1 MHSKKIVGLV
11 AILMM
16 IAVTVAFGAGGAEAE
31 APESNVIGI
40 SKIVAHPALD
50 AVENAIMDEL
60 AEQGYTDLEFD
71 LQNAQGDVTTASQI
85 AAKFRSDR
93 VRLAVG
99 IATPTAQA
107 LVNSLTDI
115 PVVFA
120 AITDPV
126 AAGLVSSYDGGGEN
140 VTGSSDMIPVRTHFE
155 MMQEL
160 LGAETVGHVYASG
173 EANAVTLAE
182 MAREAARELGINF
195 VESTVVDSSE
205 VRSATQ
211 AIIGRVDAIWV
222 STDNTVV
229 SALSALTDVAAGAG
243 VPVIAADPISSR
255 DDDVL
260 FALGFDYYKMGRATG
275 RAIVDILEGADP
287 GAMPTIFMTDASD
300 LDLLVN
306 LDVADALGVTFPNS
320 MLADASMIVENGQL
334 R

>member
-1 MHSKKIVGLV
+1 MQLKKAVLLV
-11 AILMM
+11 LAIAL
-16 IAVTVAFGAGGAEAE
+16 IAPASLFASGAAEAG

-50 AVENAIMDEL
+50 AVEDAIIDEL
-60 AEQGYTDLEFD
+60 REQGYDFQFD

-85 AAKFRSDR
+85 AAKFRADR

-107 LVNSLTDI
+107 LVNTLTDI

-126 AAGLVSSYDGGGEN
+126 AAQLVSSYDGGGAN
-140 VTGSSDMIPVRTHFE
+140 VTGSSDMIPVQTQFE
-155 MMQEL
+155 LMQEM
-160 LGAETVGHVYASG
+160 LGVQTVGHVYASG
-173 EANAVTLAE
+173 EANAVRLAE
-182 MAREAARELGINF
+182 MARDAANSLGIEL

-211 AIIGRVDAIWV
+211 AILGRVDAIWV

-229 SALSALTDVAAGAG
+229 SALSALAAVAADAG
-243 VPVIAADPISSR
+243 VPVIASDPISSQ

-260 FALGFDYYKMGRATG
+260 FALGFDYYQMGRATG
-275 RAIVDILEGADP
+275 RAIVEILEGADP
-287 GAMPTIFMTDASD
+287 GAMPTIFMTDPSD
-300 LDLLVN
+300 LNLLIN
-306 LDVADALGVTFPNS
+306 LDVADALGVSFPQA
-320 MLADASMIVENGQL
+320 MLDDASIVVEGG
-334 R
+334 RVR

>member
-1 MHSKKIVGLV
+1 MHFIRTAGLV
-11 AILMM
+11 ALFSFGS
-16 IAVTVAFGAGGAEAE
+16 VALLFASGAGETVQ
-31 APESNVIGI
+31 ESNVIGI

-60 AEQGYTDLEFD
+60 AEQGYDFRFD

-107 LVNSLTDI
+107 LVNTITDI

-126 AAGLVSSYDGGGEN
+126 GAGLVDSFDGGGAN
-140 VTGSSDMIPVRTHFE
+140 VTGSSDMIPVQTHFE
-155 MMQEL
+155 MMRDL
-160 LGAETVGHVYASG
+160 LGVERVGHVYASG
-173 EANAVTLAE
+173 EANAVRLAE
-182 MAREAARELGINF
+182 MARDASRALGIEF

-205 VRSATQ
+205 VRTATQ
-211 AIIGRVDAIWV
+211 AITGRVDAIWV

-243 VPVIAADPISSR
+243 IPVVASDPISSA
-255 DDDVL
+255 DHEVL
-260 FALGFDYYKMGRATG
+260 FALGFDYYQMGRATG

-287 GAMPTIFMTDASD
+287 GSIPTIFMTDPSD
-300 LDLLVN
+300 LNLLLN
-306 LDVADALGVTFPNS
+306 LDVAAALGVSFPDS
-320 MLADASMIVENGQL
+320 MMADASMIVENGQL

>member
-1 MHSKKIVGLV
+1 MHFKRIVGLV
-11 AILMM
+11 TFLTVV
-16 IAVTVAFGAGGAEAE
+16 AVAATFAAGAAE

-60 AEQGYTDLEFD
+60 AEQGYTDLVFD

-85 AAKFRSDR
+85 AAKFRSDGVR
-93 VRLAVG
+93 VAVG

-107 LVNSLTDI
+107 LVNTITDT

-120 AITDPV
+120 AITDPI
-126 AAGLVSSYDGGGEN
+126 AAGLVSSFDGGGEN

-160 LGAETVGHVYASG
+160 LGVETVGHVYASG
-173 EANAVTLAE
+173 EANAVRLAE
-182 MAREAARELGINF
+182 MARDAARALGIEF

-211 AIIGRVDAIWV
+211 AILGRVDAIWV

-243 VPVIAADPISSR
+243 VPVIAADPISSK

-260 FALGFDYYKMGRATG
+260 FALGFDYYRMGRATG
-275 RAIVDILEGADP
+275 RVIVDILEGADP
-287 GAMPTIFMTDASD
+287 GAIPTIFMTDPSD
-300 LDLLVN
+300 LDLLIN
-306 LDVADALGVTFPNS
+306 LDVANALGVTFPDS
-320 MLADASMIVENGQL
+320 LLAEASMIVENGQL